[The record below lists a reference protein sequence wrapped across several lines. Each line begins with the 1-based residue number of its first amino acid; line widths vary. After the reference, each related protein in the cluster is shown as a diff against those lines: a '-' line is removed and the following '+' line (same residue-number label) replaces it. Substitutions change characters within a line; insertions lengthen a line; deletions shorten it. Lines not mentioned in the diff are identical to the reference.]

1 MPAQWPPSLPEPG
14 PRRRATLGPLAAA
27 GIILPGRRLASGR
40 RLPLPPASFEHDQSA
55 EAQKPRPADG
65 EGCLAGP

>member
-14 PRRRATLGPLAAA
+14 PRRRATLGPLPAA

-40 RLPLPPASFEHDQSA
+40 RLPPASFEHDQSA